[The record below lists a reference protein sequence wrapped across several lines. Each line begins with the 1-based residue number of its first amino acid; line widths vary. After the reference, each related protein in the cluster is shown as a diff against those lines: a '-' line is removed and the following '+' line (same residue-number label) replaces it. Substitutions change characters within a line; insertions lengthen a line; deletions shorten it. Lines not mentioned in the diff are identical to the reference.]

1 MKKYLFTLLASFI
14 GFSTYSQIINN
25 SIEYIQEEDIA
36 QAEKLLE
43 AYFTPMAESF
53 GAGLNNGWYNTAKPH
68 NLGGFDLTFT
78 VNTVIIPSSAKT
90 FNIKDAG
97 GTVFTSSTKTE
108 ASTIFGSSDAT
119 PMTYNMSGPGDQA
132 IGQGDFNMPGGF
144 KTPAMPLPMIQAG
157 IGLIKNTA
165 IDIRYMPMLNV
176 ANNFN
181 VNLFGIGL
189 KHDLLQ
195 WIPVVGDAIPM
206 SLSLQGGYTTLNTEL
221 KISGQEVSLN
231 TKATTINLVASK
243 RLLMFTGYAG
253 IGYNSSTTSFSAD
266 ADFEL
271 KGESGASIKFEEK
284 VQMDF
289 ESKNN
294 LRANVGFRFNITLV
308 TIQAD
313 YTFSEYP
320 TATLGLG
327 VSLR

>member
-1 MKKYLFTLLASFI
+1 MKKLLFALLAVLIWGTS
-14 GFSTYSQIINN
+14 YSQSSAQ
-25 SIEYIQEEDIA
+25 SIFGQDIK
-36 QAEKLLE
+36 QGEKLLE
-43 AYFTPMAESF
+43 AYFSPIAESF

-78 VNTVIIPSSAKT
+78 LNTVIIPNAAESFKIGNE
-90 FNIKDAG
+90 FEG
-97 GTVFTSSTKTE
+97 VFTSSETE
-108 ASTIFGSSDAT
+108 ASSIFGSSDET
-119 PMTYNMSGPGDQA
+119 PMTYTNSNTSTD
-132 IGQGDFNMPGGF
+132 IDFNMPGGF

-176 ANNFN
+176 GNNFN

-195 WIPVVGDAIPM
+195 WIPVVGDAMPM
-206 SLSLQGGYTTLNTEL
+206 SLSLQGGYTTLHTEL
-221 KISGQEVSLN
+221 KISEQEVSLN
-231 TKATTINLVASK
+231 TNATTINLVASK

-266 ADFEL
+266 ADFKL
-271 KGESGASIKFEEK
+271 SGIKFEEK
-284 VQMDF
+284 VQMEF

-294 LRANVGFRFNITLV
+294 LRANIGLRLNITLI

-313 YTFSEYP
+313 YTFAEYP

>member
-14 GFSTYSQIINN
+14 GFSSYSQTAQ
-25 SIEYIQEEDIA
+25 SILGQDIK
-36 QAEKLLE
+36 QGEKLLE

-53 GAGLNNGWYNTAKPH
+53 GAGLNNGWYNTAKSH
-68 NLGGFDLTFT
+68 SLGGFDLTFT
-78 VNTVIIPSSAKT
+78 LNTVIIPNAAESFKIGNE
-90 FNIKDAG
+90 FG
-97 GTVFTSSTKTE
+97 GVFASDEPE
-108 ASTIFGSSDAT
+108 ASTIFGSKDVT
-119 PMTYNMSGPGDQA
+119 LMTYKNSSTGIETSFD
-132 IGQGDFNMPGGF
+132 MPGGF
-144 KTPAMPLPMIQAG
+144 KTPVMPLPMLQAG
-157 IGLIKNTA
+157 IGLMKNTA

-176 ANNFN
+176 GNNFN
-181 VNLFGIGL
+181 VNLFGIGF

-206 SLSLQGGYTTLNTEL
+206 SLSFQGGYTSLNTEL
-221 KISGQEVSLN
+221 KISEQEVSLN

-243 RLLMFTGYAG
+243 KLLMFTGYAG

-271 KGESGASIKFEEK
+271 SGIKFEEK

-294 LRANVGFRFNITLV
+294 LRANVGLRLNITLV

>member
-1 MKKYLFTLLASFI
+1 MKKYLFILLAGLI
-14 GFSTYSQIINN
+14 GFTSNGQTAIFGD
-25 SIEYIQEEDIA
+25 DIK
-36 QAEKLLE
+36 QGEKLIE

-53 GAGLNNGWYNTAKPH
+53 GAGLNSGWYNTAKPH
-68 NLGGFDLTFT
+68 SLGGFDLTFT
-78 VNTVIIPSSAKT
+78 LNTVIIPNAAET
-90 FNIKDAG
+90 FKIGNEFG
-97 GTVFTSSTKTE
+97 GVFTSTETE
-108 ASTIFGSSDAT
+108 ASSIFGISDGT
-119 PMTYNMSGPGDQA
+119 PMTYINSTTSTDV
-132 IGQGDFNMPGGF
+132 DFNMPGGF
-144 KTPAMPLPMIQAG
+144 KTPAMPFPMIQAG

-176 ANNFN
+176 GNNFN
-181 VNLFGIGL
+181 VNLFGIGI
-189 KHDLLQ
+189 KHDVLQ

-221 KISGQEVSLN
+221 KISEQEVSLN

-243 RLLMFTGYAG
+243 RLLMVTGYAG
-253 IGYNSSTTSFSAD
+253 VGYNSSTTTFAAD
-266 ADFEL
+266 ANFDL
-271 KGESGASIKFEEK
+271 GEVQFNEK
-284 VQMDF
+284 VSIDF
-289 ESKNN
+289 ESNNN

>member
-1 MKKYLFTLLASFI
+1 
-14 GFSTYSQIINN
+14 
-25 SIEYIQEEDIA
+25 
-36 QAEKLLE
+36 
-43 AYFTPMAESF
+43 MAESF

-68 NLGGFDLTFT
+68 SLGGFDVTFT
-78 VNTVIIPSSAKT
+78 LNTVIIPNTAET
-90 FNIKDAG
+90 FKIGDEFGNVFQSTKDEAA
-97 GTVFTSSTKTE
+97 TVFGNDGVTAMYYDPSSLVGTD
-108 ASTIFGSSDAT
+108 SI
-119 PMTYNMSGPGDQA
+119 P
-132 IGQGDFNMPGGF
+132 FNMPGGF

-176 ANNFN
+176 GDNIN

-195 WIPVVGDAIPM
+195 WIPGVGDAIPM
-206 SLSLQGGYTTLNTEL
+206 SLSLQGGYTSINAEL
-221 KISGQEVSLN
+221 TVPDQNQKVSLN

-243 RLLMFTGYAG
+243 KILMLTGYVG
-253 IGYNSSTTSFSAD
+253 VGYNSATTTFAAD
-266 ADFEL
+266 ANFNL
-271 KGESGASIKFEEK
+271 NGIQFNEK
-284 VQMDF
+284 VAMDF
-289 ESKNN
+289 ESIKK
-294 LRANVGFRFNITLV
+294 LRTNIGLRLNIAVV

>member
-14 GFSTYSQIINN
+14 GFSSFSQTAQ
-25 SIEYIQEEDIA
+25 SILGQDIK
-36 QAEKLLE
+36 QGEKLLE
-43 AYFTPMAESF
+43 AYFTPIAESF
-53 GAGLNNGWYNTAKPH
+53 GSGLNNGWYNTAKPH
-68 NLGGFDLTFT
+68 SLGGFNLTFT
-78 VNTVIIPSSAKT
+78 LNTVIIPNTAESFK
-90 FNIKDAG
+90 IKNEFG
-97 GTVFTSSTKTE
+97 GVFTSTETE
-108 ASTIFGSSDAT
+108 ASSIFGNTDGT
-119 PMTYNMSGPGDQA
+119 PMTYTNSSTSTDV
-132 IGQGDFNMPGGF
+132 DFNMPGGF
-144 KTPAMPLPMIQAG
+144 KTPALPLPMLQAG

-176 ANNFN
+176 GNNLN

-206 SLSLQGGYTTLNTEL
+206 SLSLQGGYTALDTEL

-243 RLLMFTGYAG
+243 RLLMVTGYAG
-253 IGYNSSTTSFSAD
+253 VGYNSATTTFSSNAN
-266 ADFEL
+266 FEL
-271 KGESGASIKFEEK
+271 SGIKFDENVEMK
-284 VQMDF
+284 F
-289 ESKNN
+289 ESNKN
-294 LRANVGFRFNITLV
+294 LRANIGLRLNITLV

>member
-1 MKKYLFTLLASFI
+1 MKKYLFTFLAGLFGITSYGQTPNFISF
-14 GFSTYSQIINN
+14 FSNDLEQG
-25 SIEYIQEEDIA
+25 
-36 QAEKLLE
+36 EKMIK

-68 NLGGFDLTFT
+68 SLGGFDLTFT
-78 VNTVIIPSSAKT
+78 LNTVIIPNSAKT
-90 FNIKDAG
+90 FNIKDSG
-97 GTVFTSSTKTE
+97 GDVFTSNSEE
-108 ASTIFGSSDAT
+108 ASTIFGNNDET
-119 PMTYNMSGPGDQA
+119 NMTYNNSATGFTE
-132 IGQGDFNMPGGF
+132 DFDMPGSF
-144 KTPAMPLPMIQAG
+144 KTLAMPLPMIQAG

-176 ANNFN
+176 GSEDESIE
-181 VNLFGIGL
+181 VNLFGVGL
-189 KHDLLQ
+189 KHDVLQ
-195 WIPVVGDAIPM
+195 WIPGIGDAIPM
-206 SLSLQGGYTTLNTEL
+206 SLSLQGGYTSLNTEL
-221 KISGQEVSLN
+221 KISGQEVSLK

-243 RLLMFTGYAG
+243 RLLMVTGYAG
-253 IGYNSSTTSFSAD
+253 VGYNSSTTSLTAD
-266 ADFEL
+266 TKFEL
-271 KGESGASIKFEEK
+271 EGVQFEEK
-284 VQMDF
+284 VEMDF